1 MKKVISDGGLLRSP
15 SSAKDTSADQ
25 NSAKGGREKQKW
37 QTSQTEKGLTQKKKI
52 IKFPK
57 ALNSSRSVSKNG

>member
-37 QTSQTEKGLTQKKKI
+37 ETSQTEKGLTKKKKK
-52 IKFPK
+52 KFPK